1 MKAVHEQAPLIGGA
15 VSKVLLNSAMF
26 MQKIVLRH
34 FWRCDGGISKFEG
47 MN

>member
-1 MKAVHEQAPLIGGA
+1 MNAVHKRAPLIGGA
-15 VSKVLLNSAMF
+15 VSKVLPNSAMF

-34 FWRCDGGISKFEG
+34 FWLCDGGISKFEG